1 MWDIPNPKKEK
12 IMRQKEIK
20 LRVYL
25 NYEEWKRLTLKAEK
39 VGSV

>member
-1 MWDIPNPKKEK
+1 
-12 IMRQKEIK
+12 